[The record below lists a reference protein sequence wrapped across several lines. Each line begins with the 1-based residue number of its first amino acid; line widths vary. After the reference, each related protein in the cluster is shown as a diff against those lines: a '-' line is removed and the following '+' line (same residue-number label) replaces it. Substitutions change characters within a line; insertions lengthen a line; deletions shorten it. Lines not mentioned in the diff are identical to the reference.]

1 MVMSTLQ
8 EVVPAPPD
16 TQRLS
21 RWKSIA
27 ATVAAVLLSILFL
40 VSGIWKL
47 ADLDATA
54 QRMIQSLVPVSLSM
68 AAAVAVATF
77 ETFTAVLLLIPR
89 FRRWG
94 AWLAAL
100 MLIAFMVYIGVLY
113 NRLIGEDCNCFP
125 WVRRVVGPAFFVGD
139 AAMLALAACAA
150 WWSKKSVD
158 WRRAAVLLGCVCLLT
173 GGAYTLTVVRRGAA
187 DAPEA
192 AMVDGKPFR
201 LREGRVLLYF
211 FDPECL
217 HCLGVARQMAK
228 RDWGATR
235 VLALPTRQQRFAA
248 DFLESAGLRA
258 GITLDAAQLRNAFP
272 FTDPP
277 YAVALERGKA
287 VATFNSGQ
295 MESDDYYQT
304 LARLGHLTR
313 PCANGD
319 SGASK

>member
-1 MVMSTLQ
+1 MSTLQ
-8 EVVPAPPD
+8 EAIAAPPAPSRMP
-16 TQRLS
+16 

-27 ATVAAVLLSILFL
+27 GATAAILLSLLFF

-47 ADLDATA
+47 TDLDATA
-54 QRMIQSLVPVSLSM
+54 QRMIQSLVPVALSM
-68 AAAVAVATF
+68 PAALAVAVF

-89 FRRWG
+89 YRRWG

-100 MLIAFMVYIGVLY
+100 MLVAFMIYIGVLY

-125 WVRRVVGPAFFVGD
+125 WVRRVVGPAFFAGD
-139 AAMLALAACAA
+139 AAMLALAAFAA
-150 WWSKKSVD
+150 RWSVESRG
-158 WRRAAVLLGCVCLLT
+158 WRRAAIILSCVCLVA
-173 GGAYTLTVVRRGAA
+173 GASYAVTAIRRGGA
-187 DAPEA
+187 DAPETA
-192 AMVDGKPFR
+192 VVDGQPLK

-217 HCLGVARQMAK
+217 HCLGVAREMSK

-235 VLALPTRQQRFAA
+235 VVTLPTRQQRFAA
-248 DFLESAGLRA
+248 DFLASAGFRA
-258 GITLDAAQLRNAFP
+258 GISLDAALLRNAFP

-304 LARLGHLTR
+304 LARLGHLVR
-313 PCANGD
+313 ACAGTE
-319 SGASK
+319 SGTPR